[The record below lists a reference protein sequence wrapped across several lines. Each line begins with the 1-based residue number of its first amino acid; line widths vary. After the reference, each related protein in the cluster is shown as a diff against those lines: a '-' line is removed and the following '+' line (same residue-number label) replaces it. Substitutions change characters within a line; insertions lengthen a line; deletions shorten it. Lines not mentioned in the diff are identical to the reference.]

1 MILSSKGHV
10 KIQGDGVSICT
21 EMVCLMAAFRN
32 DLEESFGKDMAEAL
46 FAKIVENSKTTSK
59 LIKKSRVDTFSD
71 KLIKVLHEL
80 SEEGE

>member
-1 MILSSKGHV
+1 MILSSEGQV
-10 KIQGDGVSICT
+10 KIQGDGVLICT

-32 DLEESFGKDMAEAL
+32 DLEERFGKDMAL
-46 FAKIVENSKTTSK
+46 MTFAKIVEDSKTTSK

>member
-1 MILSSKGHV
+1 MILSSNGHV
-10 KIQGDGVSICT
+10 EIEGDISVICT
-21 EMVCLMAAFRN
+21 EMDCLMGAIRN
-32 DLEESFGKDMAEAL
+32 ELEERFGKDMAEAF
-46 FAKIVENSKTTSK
+46 FAKIVENSKTTSE

>member
-1 MILSSKGHV
+1 MILSSEGHV
-10 KIQGDGVSICT
+10 KIQGDGVLICT
-21 EMVCLMAAFRN
+21 EMTCLMAAFRN
-32 DLEESFGKDMAEAL
+32 DLEERFGKDMAEVL
-46 FAKIVENSKTTSK
+46 FAKIVENSKTASE